1 MAAARGVLL
10 TARTSEP
17 AGSARAKTAVV
28 GGALVALTI
37 WPLVHLWLVA
47 RYDVSPW
54 KLAGWGM
61 YSAPRSRSLG
71 MEIFGRRP
79 GGPLEHFTQPSSDV
93 RALASVYLER
103 HRWLRKL
110 TRPTALAGAVAAARP
125 DWNEVKIVVFEPALD
140 RTSAMIVMSVLVHR
154 YTGESGRVVYAGEED
169 PRAAGLPPPLLRQLA
184 PAS

>member
-1 MAAARGVLL
+1 MEARTKTAIVATALAAL
-10 TARTSEP
+10 TA
-17 AGSARAKTAVV
+17 
-28 GGALVALTI
+28 

-71 MEIFGRRP
+71 MEVFGRRAD
-79 GGPLEHFTQPSSDV
+79 GPLDHLTQPSPDV
-93 RALASVYLER
+93 RALASTYLER

-110 TRPTALAGAVAAARP
+110 VHPTALAEAVAAARP

-140 RTSAMIVMSVLVHR
+140 RTSAMIAMSVLVHR
-154 YTGESGRVVYAGEED
+154 YVREAGRLVYAGEED
-169 PRAAGLPPPLLRQLA
+169 PRAADLPPPLLRHL
-184 PAS
+184 PSPPT

>member
-1 MAAARGVLL
+1 L

-17 AGSARAKTAVV
+17 AGSARAKTAVI
-28 GGALVALTI
+28 GGALVALTL

-79 GGPLEHFTQPSSDV
+79 DGPLDHFTQPSSDV

-110 TRPTALAGAVAAARP
+110 VRPTALADAVAAARP
-125 DWNEVKIVVFEPALD
+125 EWNEVKIVVFEPALD

-154 YTGESGRVVYAGEED
+154 FVREGGRLVYVGEED
-169 PRAAGLPPPLLRQLA
+169 PRAAGLPPPLLRHL
-184 PAS
+184 PSPPT